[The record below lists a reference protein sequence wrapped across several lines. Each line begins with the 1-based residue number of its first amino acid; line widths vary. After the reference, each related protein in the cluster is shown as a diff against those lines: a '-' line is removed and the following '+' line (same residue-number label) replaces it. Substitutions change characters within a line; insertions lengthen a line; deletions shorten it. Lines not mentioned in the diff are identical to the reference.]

1 MPNLSGRGK
10 PEQLSLSLRRVTRSL
25 HDVSEERFDTLSRL
39 APDRVAAHL
48 AMLTRM
54 LLAWHGAAT
63 GIRAADGV
71 PRVLARAMAEH
82 EAAIGAADG
91 ASPPLLPVPLARFTL
106 MNRAEAIGSAYT
118 ICGAALG
125 LRPALRSA
133 TPSEPAELRRAEGL
147 ALAGAAMQQRWRGMR
162 RAIDLWGLEHPQMQ
176 TDVLAGA
183 CTTFCV
189 ALTIL
194 DAMVERNMMEAPQ
207 HA

>member
-1 MPNLSGRGK
+1 MPNAPGRGK
-10 PEQLSLSLRRVTRSL
+10 PEQLSLALRRVTRSL

-39 APDRVAAHL
+39 APERIATHL
-48 AMLTRM
+48 AMMTRM
-54 LLAWHGAAT
+54 LLAWHAAAT
-63 GIRAADGV
+63 GNRAANSV
-71 PRVLARAMAEH
+71 PRVLARAMAGH
-82 EAAIGAADG
+82 EAAVSAADG

-133 TPSEPAELRRAEGL
+133 APSGPEEQQRMEGL
-147 ALAGAAMQQRWRGMR
+147 ACAGAAMQQRWRGMR
-162 RAIDLWGLEHPQMQ
+162 RAIDLWGLEHPHMQ
-176 TDVLAGA
+176 ADVLAGA
-183 CTTFCV
+183 CTAFCV

-194 DAMVERNMMEAPQ
+194 DAMVEQNMMEASR

>member
-1 MPNLSGRGK
+1 MPNLSVRGK
-10 PEQLSLSLRRVTRSL
+10 SEQLSLSLRRVTRSL

-39 APDRVAAHL
+39 APERIATHL
-48 AMLTRM
+48 AMMTRM
-54 LLAWHGAAT
+54 LLTWHAAAT
-63 GIRAADGV
+63 GNREADNV

-82 EAAIGAADG
+82 EVAISAADD
-91 ASPPLLPVPLARFTL
+91 ASTPPIPLPLARFTL
-106 MNRAEAIGSAYT
+106 INRAEAIGSAYT

-133 TPSEPAELRRAEGL
+133 APSWPEEQQRMEGL

-162 RAIDLWGLEHPQMQ
+162 RAIDLWGLEHAQMQ
-176 TDVLAGA
+176 VDVLAGA

-194 DAMVERNMMEAPQ
+194 DAMVEQNKPEASY